1 MGSAA
6 RFAPG
11 SLAKRQQPDKD
22 VDKEVEV
29 VHMDVGAAPGT
40 PRAGSAA
47 KRKSDGSEAGST
59 PKVRP
64 R

>member
-29 VHMDVGAAPGT
+29 VHMDIVAAPGT
-40 PRAGSAA
+40 PRAGSA